1 LSNKGEEPKF
11 VFEPLGQKHDRAAF
25 SCGVEALDTYLQKQA
40 SQDARKRAAV
50 PFVLTCDGKTIAGYY
65 TLSQYAIDL
74 GDVPEEVAKRLPKYP
89 AVSATLL
96 GRLAVSTAFR
106 GRGLGEKLLMD
117 ALYRSLKLSE
127 QAASTGVVVD
137 AKDEAARSFYR
148 KYGFIEFPKIDKRL
162 FLPMGTIE
170 KLFAGQQVAKAL

>member
-1 LSNKGEEPKF
+1 LSNEGEQPQL

-25 SCGVEALDTYLQKQA
+25 SCGVQALDTYLQKQA
-40 SQDARKRAAV
+40 SQDAKKHAAV
-50 PFVLTCDGKTIAGYY
+50 PFVLTPDGKTIAGYY

-74 GDVPEEVAKRLPKYP
+74 GHVPEEIGKKLSKYP

-96 GRLAVSTAFR
+96 GRLAVSTNFR
-106 GRGLGEKLLMD
+106 GTGLGERLLMD

-127 QAASTGVVVD
+127 QVASTGVVVD
-137 AKDEAARSFYR
+137 AKDESAHAFYR
-148 KYGFIEFPKIDKRL
+148 KYGFIELPKISKRL

-170 KLFAGQQVAKAL
+170 KLFAGQ